1 MPCLEELLGMEN
13 TGLDVRVKFY
23 FIYSVLMN
31 EKWQELSL
39 YMLKRVSTILI
50 TEGGCTKKVC
60 TVFV

>member
-23 FIYSVLMN
+23 FLYSVLMN

-39 YMLKRVSTILI
+39 LKRVSTILI
-50 TEGGCTKKVC
+50 IEGGYTKKVC

>member
-23 FIYSVLMN
+23 FLYSVLMN

-39 YMLKRVSTILI
+39 LKRVNTILI
-50 TEGGCTKKVC
+50 IEGGCTKKVC
-60 TVFV
+60 TFFV

>member
-1 MPCLEELLGMEN
+1 MPCLEKLLGMEN

-23 FIYSVLMN
+23 FLYSVLMN

-39 YMLKRVSTILI
+39 LKRVSTILI
-50 TEGGCTKKVC
+50 IEGGYTKKVC

>member
-23 FIYSVLMN
+23 FLYSVLMN

-39 YMLKRVSTILI
+39 LKRVSTILI
-50 TEGGCTKKVC
+50 IEGGCTKKVC